1 MPDPRGKPEVSKEE
15 VVKLPTGEN
24 IPVPCLLP
32 GPYTKVNTFG
42 LIALLCLF
50 KVRSVPPR
58 PSSTGKSLRASGPGS
73 QRPMRPC
80 VAVEDKM
87 LSCMTTKD

>member
-1 MPDPRGKPEVSKEE
+1 MPDPRGKPEVSKEK

-32 GPYTKVNTFG
+32 GPYTKVNTFW

-50 KVRSVPPR
+50 K
-58 PSSTGKSLRASGPGS
+58 
-73 QRPMRPC
+73 
-80 VAVEDKM
+80 
-87 LSCMTTKD
+87 